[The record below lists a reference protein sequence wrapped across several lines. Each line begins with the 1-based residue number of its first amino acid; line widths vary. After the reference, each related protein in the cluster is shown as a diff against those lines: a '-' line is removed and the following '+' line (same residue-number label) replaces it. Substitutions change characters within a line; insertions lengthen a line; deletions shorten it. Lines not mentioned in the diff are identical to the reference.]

1 MNMTDRTKYV
11 ALALGTL
18 ALVVGGLAVVTAA
31 PQSSV
36 GTEVS
41 DGGHATMSAVS
52 SDLPIVNCDPLK
64 PNSCGPG

>member
-1 MNMTDRTKYV
+1 MARNGKFV

-31 PQSSV
+31 PQSSA

-41 DGGHATMSAVS
+41 DGGHATMSVS
-52 SDLPIVNCDPLK
+52 GDSLPIVNCDPK
-64 PNSCGPG
+64 VQNCGPG